1 MYRPAWSNKN
11 RWKVDTPTATT
22 TCYFILPRTLM
33 KEEKQKAFVLSSE
46 CENGSHEALFYPDKC
61 PPNCHPEFTFPCP
74 LFFVS
79 FEDET
84 RMENSLIILF
94 AMFWPLQSSTV
105 YLIQTVFLKTL
116 KTSMQFWLIQVF
128 KAYRIKL

>member
-1 MYRPAWSNKN
+1 
-11 RWKVDTPTATT
+11 
-22 TCYFILPRTLM
+22 M

-94 AMFWPLQSSTV
+94 AMFWPLQASTV
-105 YLIQTVFLKTL
+105 YTDPNLNNFLR
-116 KTSMQFWLIQVF
+116 VF
-128 KAYRIKL
+128 KIPIKITSNFTQ

>member
-1 MYRPAWSNKN
+1 
-11 RWKVDTPTATT
+11 
-22 TCYFILPRTLM
+22 M
-33 KEEKQKAFVLSSE
+33 KEEKQKAFVFSSE

-94 AMFWPLQSSTV
+94 AMFWPLQSSIV
-105 YLIQTVFLKTL
+105 YLIQTVFLNRYVKNFNEMIDSSLQSLPNKIVGFQIYSNSIL
-116 KTSMQFWLIQVF
+116 KGI
-128 KAYRIKL
+128 I